1 MSGKGYQTRAE
12 CGCLE
17 PLEYRLELGAPR
29 GVPRQ
34 VGEVGVLARLGL
46 LVAQLGRAVGPFG
59 VPQTIGAHRTA
70 HVADV
75 ELRAVA
81 PLVRLFAVGGSAV

>member
-1 MSGKGYQTRAE
+1 MLPVNSPPVRCAVRKSGPF
-12 CGCLE
+12 L
-17 PLEYRLELGAPR
+17 
-29 GVPRQ
+29 
-34 VGEVGVLARLGL
+34 VLARLGL
-46 LVAQLGRAVGPFG
+46 LVAQFGRAVGPFG

-81 PLVRLFAVGGSAV
+81 PLVRLVAAGGSAA